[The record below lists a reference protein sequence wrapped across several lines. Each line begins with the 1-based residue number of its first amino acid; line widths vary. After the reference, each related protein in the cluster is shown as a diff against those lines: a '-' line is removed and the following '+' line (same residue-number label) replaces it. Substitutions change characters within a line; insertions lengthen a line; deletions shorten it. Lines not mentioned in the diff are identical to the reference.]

1 MKPETA
7 LPARESRGG
16 GAGDY
21 SKRSI
26 TARPIPMRVGL
37 RKPGNGTL
45 PASLALRPVQFRWKL
60 VWQENVRALLPV
72 TQPDAAAGHAP
83 ESTQQA
89 PLFTLL
95 DHAQKPEPAGET
107 QSNLT
112 TLGLGSEMER
122 APDSVPERIDDV
134 YFEYKT
140 GGRAWLKWAWIALAA
155 AGVLGGYKFL
165 APGGAGSAAK
175 QPSPR
180 ASRAPSAMLPV
191 GKPIQMA
198 PAGWRSTPAED
209 AAGISAGRRFSLYRS
224 LAPMTDYIV
233 EFQGTVIT
241 KSLGWVVRASDPKNY
256 YAMRL
261 ELVKA
266 GPVQEV
272 ELVRWAV
279 VDGEQGAEKRVPVPA
294 LIQDKTMK
302 VRVDVVGPRIT
313 TYVNGRAVDLWN
325 DVRLGSGTFGFMND
339 KESRAEI
346 KFVRVSSPG
355 GPPGS

>member
-1 MKPETA
+1 MKPETG
-7 LPARESRGG
+7 LSARENRG

-21 SKRSI
+21 GKRSI

-37 RKPGNGTL
+37 RKPGSGTL
-45 PASLALRPVQFRWKL
+45 PGSLALKPVQFRWKL
-60 VWQENVRALLPV
+60 VWHENVKALLPV
-72 TQPDAAAGHAP
+72 TQPEAVAAFAP
-83 ESTQQA
+83 ESRQQA

-95 DHAQKPEPAGET
+95 DQPHKPEPAAEAP
-107 QSNLT
+107 SNLT
-112 TLGLGSEMER
+112 TLGLGGEVKSSPAAMQEQL
-122 APDSVPERIDDV
+122 DV
-134 YFEYKT
+134 SLPSRV
-140 GGRAWLKWAWIALAA
+140 GGRAWLKWAVIALAA
-155 AGVLGGYKFL
+155 AGLLGGYKLL
-165 APGGAGSAAK
+165 APGGGPGSAA
-175 QPSPR
+175 QQHSPR
-180 ASRAPSAMLPV
+180 ARRAPGAMLPV
-191 GKPIQMA
+191 GAPIQMA
-198 PAGWRSTPAED
+198 PAGWRSAPAED

-261 ELVKA
+261 ELVKT

-272 ELVRWAV
+272 ELVRCAV

-313 TYVNGRAVDLWN
+313 TYVNGRAVDFWN